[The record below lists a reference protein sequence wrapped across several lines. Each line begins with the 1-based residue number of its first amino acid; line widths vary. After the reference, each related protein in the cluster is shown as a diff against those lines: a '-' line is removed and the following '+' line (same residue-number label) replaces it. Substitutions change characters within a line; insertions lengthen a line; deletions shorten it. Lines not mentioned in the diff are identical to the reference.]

1 MARLDIT
8 LLLIGRS
15 LAIRQAMEQLE
26 KTAQKVLFVVDDGK
40 KLFGSLTDGDIR
52 RWILAGGSIDATVEA
67 SCHRQPFR
75 VEANYELEQVR
86 AQMLERKIS
95 CVPIVNRGMEI
106 LDLLFWDD
114 VFKEEPLHR
123 RTRTLDIPVVIMAGG
138 KGTRLDPF
146 TRILPKPLIP
156 IGDKTVIEIIIDS
169 FLKHGVNHFF
179 ISVNYKSKIIKSF
192 FEELAPSYTVE
203 FIEEE
208 MPLGTAGSLT
218 LLRDRIPSNFL
229 LTNCDIIISADYPD
243 LIEFHLKNRHDIT
256 VVASMKH
263 YRIPYGVCSIE
274 NGGIL
279 KVINEKPEYNF
290 LVNTGMYVIGGSAL
304 RHIPERQMFHVTEL
318 IEKVQQ
324 AGGNVGVFP
333 ISDNAWIDTGEWSEY
348 QKALKQ
354 FST

>member
-1 MARLDIT
+1 MDFT
-8 LLLIGRS
+8 PLLIGRS
-15 LAIRQAMEQLE
+15 LTIRQAMEQLE
-26 KTAQKVLFVVDDGK
+26 KTAQKVLFIVDDGNRI
-40 KLFGSLTDGDIR
+40 FGSLTDGDIR
-52 RWILAGGSIDATVEA
+52 RWILSGGSIEAPVESSCHKQPYTVE
-67 SCHRQPFR
+67 
-75 VEANYELEQVR
+75 ENYDLEKVR
-86 AQMLERKIS
+86 GRMLERNLS
-95 CVPIVNRGMEI
+95 CVPVVNRGMEI
-106 LDLLFWDD
+106 LGLLFWDE
-114 VFKEEPLHR
+114 VFKGEPLQR
-123 RTRTLDIPVVIMAGG
+123 RARTLDVPVIIMAGG

-146 TRILPKPLIP
+146 TKVLPKPLIP
-156 IGDKTVIEIIIDS
+156 IGEKTVIEIIIDS
-169 FLKHGVNHFF
+169 FLKYGVNHFF

-192 FEELAPSYTVE
+192 FEELAPPYTVE

-208 MPLGTAGSLT
+208 IPLGTAGSLR
-218 LLRDRIPSNFL
+218 LLQDRIASNFV
-229 LTNCDIIISADYPD
+229 LTNCDIIITADYPD

-274 NGGIL
+274 NGGKL

-324 AGGNVGVFP
+324 SGGNVGVFP
-333 ISDNAWIDTGEWSEY
+333 IGDNAWIDTGEWSEY